1 MLGAKAWRR
10 GRTVGWPILF
20 AAMVSV
26 GGCGGTKSPDLALST
41 SESRPLDP
49 IDDSGS
55 ALRLARATR
64 SAGDLAS
71 AIQIYR
77 KLIANNSAPAEIK
90 VELGDVLVESQSPD
104 DAIDIYS
111 QVEAKAPARLGATLG
126 LTRAYIALGEPAK
139 ALDYADEARRLGP
152 QDPRALVDRGVALDS
167 LERHAEAQDCY
178 RTVLAATPR
187 HVSARND
194 LALSLAL
201 SGQYDE
207 AIAIISPLARS
218 SSATPRVRENMAVI
232 YGLKGD
238 AENAAIVSRADL
250 DDDATKDNLAFL
262 AAVRA
267 TTP

>member
-1 MLGAKAWRR
+1 MLGTKARR
-10 GRTVGWPILF
+10 CGLTVGWPTLF
-20 AAMVSV
+20 TAMMFV
-26 GGCGGTKSPDLALST
+26 GGCGGAKTPDLPPLA
-41 SESRPLDP
+41 SESRQLNPV
-49 IDDSGS
+49 DDSGS

-71 AIQIYR
+71 AVQIYR
-77 KLIANNSAPAEIK
+77 KLIANNSVGADIE
-90 VELGDVLVESQSPD
+90 VELGDVLLESGSPD

-111 QVEAKAPARLGATLG
+111 QVEAKAPARLSAALG
-126 LTRAYIALGEPAK
+126 LTRAYIALGEPTK
-139 ALDYADEARRLGP
+139 ALGFADEARRLGP
-152 QDPRALVDRGVALDS
+152 KDPRMLVDRGVALDS

-187 HVSARND
+187 HISARND

-207 AIAIISPLARS
+207 AITIISPLARS
-218 SSATPRVRENMAVI
+218 SSATPKLRENMAVI

-238 AENAAIVSRADL
+238 AENAAMVSRADL

-267 TTP
+267 TAP